1 VPEIKIRIGAA
12 ADASLRTVFRP
23 LVAAAIEARKL
34 IMREFQQIPK
44 EIAGTSRAGMREQ
57 AAAFRGATAEARA
70 AAREQTALA
79 RTAAKEQTQAARQ
92 AARDEAELQRRAK
105 REIAIATRLAIAEMK
120 KEWRDYDKQ
129 VRQSARNAVN
139 EAKRQRAELN
149 RFADRTS
156 YHSARFLM
164 PHAPISSMARRAGS
178 EVLRGIGVDTTI
190 FGAFQRN
197 VDLET
202 RAVKATNSA
211 RVGGQDIAASAV
223 ASRVREVQKKFG
235 TGEETIGAL
244 EQFQKVTGDLQLGLE
259 LLDAMGMRAVTTG
272 VSMTDLGAA
281 MSNVAANLGDVPDK
295 GNKVLAILDQF
306 TVQGAKGGVEISD
319 MAAQAAKLAAMA
331 PQFSG
336 DAGENMKLLGAM
348 AQVARAQGGA
358 ASAPQAATSIMSFAN
373 TFTKGARLRA
383 LEKAGIQAIDPT
395 TKQIMNPRELVK
407 QLMIKSGGDPL
418 KLNTMVMDAQAKRA
432 IRGFQVEF
440 NKAGGGEKGLAAVDA
455 LFDKFMTGGI
465 SDELRAKNLSAHEN
479 STSAK
484 VAKFQARMDEVA
496 QSVQV
501 GLLPALEQL
510 APVAE
515 RLAKKLGDMMTWAA
529 NNPGSAI
536 VAAIALAIGRAGLE
550 SVFRSMI
557 EYVIKAAAMRAG
569 VGVVAAGGIGGG
581 GAAGGAMRA
590 AGPAAL
596 QPAIGL
602 ALVGAA
608 LAAHQY
614 STLKDEVGPRAGKQI
629 DDAMLAFVPGM
640 TDKGDFRLSKYVE
653 SVGGFGLGMMT
664 NPLGTA
670 HELYSSIGGKKGRNL
685 LNSLSA
691 GNIEQLRDADARS
704 KFKAQKQAEADA
716 AIKADEELRNS
727 MVVSRYRGAPGETA
741 EDLKKRFEA
750 GKLDD
755 GRAQLISQQKMQID
769 QTTQLNQN
777 LATLNRTLQTVDFG
791 GNADAPT
798 VDEDNREG

>member
-1 VPEIKIRIGAA
+1 MPEIKIRVGAA

-34 IMREFQQIPK
+34 ILREFQQIPK
-44 EIAGTSRAGMREQ
+44 EIAGTSRAGLREQ

-70 AAREQTALA
+70 ASREQIALA
-79 RTAAKEQTQAARQ
+79 RTTGREQAAAARQ

-105 REIAIATRLAIAEMK
+105 REIAIATRLALQEMK
-120 KEWRDYDKQ
+120 REWRDYEKTA
-129 VRQSARNAVN
+129 RQAARNAAN
-139 EAKRQRAELN
+139 EAKRQRGELN

-178 EVLRGIGVDTTI
+178 EVLRGIGVDPTI
-190 FGAFQRN
+190 SGAFQRN

-440 NKAGGGEKGLAAVDA
+440 NKAGGGEKGLQAIDA

-465 SDELRAKNLSAHEN
+465 SDQVRAKNLAAHEN
-479 STSAK
+479 STAARVS
-484 VAKFQARMDEVA
+484 KFQARLDEVA
-496 QSVQV
+496 QSIQV
-501 GLLPALEQL
+501 GLLPALEKL
-510 APVAE
+510 APHAE
-515 RLAKKLGDMMTWAA
+515 AFAKKMGDVMTWAA

-557 EYVIKAAAMRAG
+557 EYVIKTAAMRAG
-569 VGVVAAGGIGGG
+569 VGVVAAGGMGGG
-581 GAAGGAMRA
+581 GAAGGALGGRA
-590 AGPAAL
+590 AAL

-614 STLKDEVGPRAGKQI
+614 SSLKDDVGGRAGKRI
-629 DDAMLAFVPGM
+629 DDAMLSFIPGV

-653 SVGGFGLGMMT
+653 SVGGASLGMMT

-670 HELYSSIGGKKGRNL
+670 HSLLTSGGNKARHL
-685 LNSLSA
+685 VNSLSA
-691 GNIEQLRDADARS
+691 DNINQLRDADARS
-704 KFKAQKQAEADA
+704 KFKAERQAEADA

-727 MVVSRYRGAPGETA
+727 MVVSRYRGAPGETGA
-741 EDLKKRFEA
+741 DLKKRFEA
-750 GKLDD
+750 GQLDD
-755 GRAQLISQQKMQID
+755 GRAQLISQQKLQID
-769 QTTQLNQN
+769 QTNRLNQN
-777 LATLNRTLQTVDFG
+777 LASLNQTLQTIDFG
-791 GNADAPT
+791 AQGEPPA
-798 VDEDNREG
+798 VDENNRES